1 MIVLW
6 LKAISLDENSQA
18 RISLALSFPDEK
30 LFLKEDTLTEGGSQS
45 LDEVNKSNDNPYK
58 FTDKTSMNKS

>member
-1 MIVLW
+1 MIALW
-6 LKAISLDENSQA
+6 LKAISMDENSQA

-45 LDEVNKSNDNPYK
+45 LDEVNKSSDNPYK
-58 FTDKTSMNKS
+58 FTNKTSMNKS